1 MKLLKTVLSY
11 ALPLVFAVVLVWYTF
26 KGVDIDQMWLSIAD
40 ANYFYIT
47 LSALPMTVAHWS
59 RGRRWQLLLQPLG
72 HKLTAFDAF
81 LAVMSGYFANLLV
94 PRMGE
99 VTRCAVLQKRNN
111 IPLNESVGTVVVERV
126 FDLIMLLVITGLAF
140 VFEFGKLTTFF
151 TDKLAQKK
159 ALESTQPEADYSGL
173 FIGLGITLALLLI
186 SGIVLYQNRDR
197 LLQSKFVPKIR
208 QFLLGLWEG
217 ILSIK
222 KLERPKEFIFHTV
235 LIWVGYYLTLYLSMF
250 ALGATAHLGI
260 LAAFTILVVGS
271 FGMVAPVQGG
281 LGAYHWIVTMGLVE
295 LYQVATVPA
304 AGAATLFH
312 TSQTIYTFLIGAICS
327 LWVLL
332 DKSKI
337 KG

>member
-11 ALPLVFAVVLVWYTF
+11 GLPLVFAALLVWYTF
-26 KGVDIDQMWLSIAD
+26 KGVDIEQMWLSIAD
-40 ANYFYIT
+40 ANYFYIV

-72 HKLTAFDAF
+72 HKLTTFDAF
-81 LAVMSGYFANLLV
+81 LAVMSGYFGNLIV

-126 FDLIMLLVITGLAF
+126 FDIVMLLFITALAF
-140 VFEFGKLTTFF
+140 VFEFSKLTTFF
-151 TDKLAQKK
+151 TDKLAQKQ
-159 ALESTQPEADYSGL
+159 ALSNAQPQTENNGL
-173 FIGLGITLALLLI
+173 LLGLGIGLI
-186 SGIVLYQNRDR
+186 VVLIFGFVAFKYRQKLMNY
-197 LLQSKFVPKIR
+197 KFVPKIR
-208 QFLLGLWEG
+208 QFLLGLWDG

-235 LIWVGYYLTLYLSMF
+235 LIWAGYFFTLYLSMF
-250 ALGATAHLGI
+250 ALGATASLGI

-295 LYQVATVPA
+295 LYQVEKIPA

-312 TSQTIYTFLIGAICS
+312 TSQTIYTFLIGALCS
-327 LWVLL
+327 LWVLV

>member
-11 ALPLVFAVVLVWYTF
+11 GLPLVFAALLVWYTF
-26 KGVDIDQMWLSIAD
+26 KGVDIEQMWLSIAD
-40 ANYFYIT
+40 ANYFYIV

-72 HKLTAFDAF
+72 HKLTSFDAF
-81 LAVMSGYFANLLV
+81 LAVMSGYFANLIV

-126 FDLIMLLVITGLAF
+126 FDLLMLFGITALAF
-140 VFEFGKLTTFF
+140 VFEFSKLTEFF
-151 TDKLAQKK
+151 TDKLAQKE
-159 ALESTQPEADYSGL
+159 ALKNSQPVPDNTNMY
-173 FIGLGITLALLLI
+173 IGLGVAF
-186 SGIVLYQNRDR
+186 IVLVIAGVIVFLNRKKLMQN
-197 LLQSKFVPKIR
+197 KFVPKIK

-222 KLERPKEFIFHTV
+222 KLERPKEFIFHTM
-235 LIWVGYYLTLYLSMF
+235 LIWVGYFFTLYISMF
-250 ALGATAHLGI
+250 ALGATANLGI

-295 LYQVATVPA
+295 LYQVDKLPA

-312 TSQTIYTFLIGAICS
+312 TSQTIYTFLVGALCS
-327 LWVLL
+327 LWVLV
-332 DKSKI
+332 DKSKV

>member
-1 MKLLKTVLSY
+1 MKLLKTLLSY

-26 KGVDIDQMWLSIAD
+26 KGVDIEQMWLSIAD
-40 ANYFYIT
+40 ANYFYIA

-126 FDLIMLLVITGLAF
+126 FDLIMLLFITGLAF
-140 VFEFGKLTTFF
+140 VFEFKKLTVFF

-159 ALESTQPEADYSGL
+159 ALENAQPMADNTGIY
-173 FIGLGITLALLLI
+173 IGLGIALLVFVGI
-186 SGIVLYQNRDR
+186 SIFVYTNRR
-197 LLQSKFVPKIR
+197 TLLAHKFAIKLK

-217 ILSIK
+217 VLSIR
-222 KLERPKEFIFHTV
+222 KLERPKEFVFHTL

-250 ALGATAHLGI
+250 ALGATANLGI

-281 LGAYHWIVTMGLVE
+281 IGAYHWIVTIGLVE
-295 LYQVATVPA
+295 LYQVAQVPA

-327 LWVLL
+327 LWILA
-332 DKSKI
+332 DRNKEKA
-337 KG
+337 

>member
-1 MKLLKTVLSY
+1 MKLLKKVIGYT
-11 ALPLVFAVVLVWYTF
+11 LPLIFAAVLVWYTF

-40 ANYFYIT
+40 ANYFYIV
-47 LSALPMTVAHWS
+47 LSALPMTVAHYS

-72 HKLTAFDAF
+72 HKLTTFDAF

-111 IPLNESVGTVVVERV
+111 IPMSESVGTVVVERV
-126 FDLIMLLVITGLAF
+126 FDLIMLLVITGIAF
-140 VFEFGKLTTFF
+140 IVEFQKLTTFF

-159 ALESTQPEADYSGL
+159 ALESTQPAADNSSLY
-173 FIGLGITLALLLI
+173 IGLGIALMVFIVVGITLFVNRKKIL
-186 SGIVLYQNRDR
+186 QN
-197 LLQSKFVPKIR
+197 KFVPKIKG
-208 QFLLGLWEG
+208 FLVGLWEG
-217 ILSIK
+217 ILSIR
-222 KLERPKEFIFHTV
+222 KLERPKEFIFHTM

-250 ALGATAHLGI
+250 ALGATADLGM

-295 LYQVATVPA
+295 LYQVARIPA

-312 TSQTIYTFLIGAICS
+312 TSQTIYTFAIGALCS
-327 LWVLL
+327 LWVLV